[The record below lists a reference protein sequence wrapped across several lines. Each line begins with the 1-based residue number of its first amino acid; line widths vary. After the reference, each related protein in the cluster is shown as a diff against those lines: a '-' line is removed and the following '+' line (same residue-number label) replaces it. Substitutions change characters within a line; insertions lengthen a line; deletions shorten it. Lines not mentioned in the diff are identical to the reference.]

1 MKDDIL
7 HSLWLLGKSLKALLL
22 FDFAAAR
29 DGFFLILTLLFFK
42 HKEIEN
48 YGD

>member
-7 HSLWLLGKSLKALLL
+7 HILWLLSKSLKALLL

-29 DGFFLILTLLFFK
+29 DGLYLIYSPDFRA
-42 HKEIEN
+42 
-48 YGD
+48 